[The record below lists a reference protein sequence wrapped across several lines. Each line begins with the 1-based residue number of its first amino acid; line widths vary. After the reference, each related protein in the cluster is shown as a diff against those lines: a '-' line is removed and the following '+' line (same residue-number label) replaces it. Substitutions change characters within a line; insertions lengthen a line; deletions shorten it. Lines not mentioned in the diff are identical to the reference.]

1 MAIQGARVLLFA
13 LGGLVAASGT
23 AYVTGLLD
31 PWFGRAPVTEASL
44 SQDENTAPDEGVS
57 PDAVPEPDAPAEV
70 AAEPEAADE
79 AAAELVAPTFDL
91 LRVEPDGSIVI
102 AGQAAPAALVEVVEG
117 EDVLGSSDASEDG
130 DFAVVLDDPL
140 SPGDHQLVLRAT
152 IDGQVA
158 NSAQTALVSI
168 PETPDGD
175 VLALVDEPGRPSEL
189 ITVPARPEAEGEVVA
204 DAAEEDAPDASQE
217 IAAAQEDAQ
226 EEEVAQEGEAAAPA
240 PDVAAAEPDAAAVEA
255 PADAAS
261 APAAED
267 EAVGQDVA
275 ETPAAEPVEEV
286 EEMASAEA
294 AEEGVAAD
302 AADEVAEPAEDIAS
316 LPEAA
321 PAEELDAEAPAAIA
335 PSTVV
340 VEAVEIE
347 GDMVFVAGVADP
359 GSTVRVYAND
369 ILLGDAL
376 AAPNGRFLVEARRP
390 LPVGDYIIRADLLD
404 DDGTVLARAAVPFE
418 REEGESIAAVAPQPQ
433 PQAQPEPQ
441 PEAAPSEDIVADEPV
456 PAEEA
461 APDMAA
467 GEPEA
472 ADELAMLP
480 DAGEG
485 APGEQEAQPDAAATP
500 DDSAAMPD
508 DSDVGVVDGEV
519 ASPGDEIAAPP
530 VQDEVAAAPDAGDG
544 SAQSPAEADMA
555 DAAAPGPEPEAAP
568 AAAEDE
574 PAEAPAQAAED
585 GAVAGDAD
593 MAEAAPD
600 DAAAPEATETDVA
613 AAPAIEAGQEVT
625 APPLERV
632 EGSVIIRRGDTLW
645 RISRRV
651 YGRGVRYSTIY
662 LANQDQIADP
672 DRIWPGQVF
681 SVPGA
686 TAEGEEADLGRIADQ
701 AIVDGV
707 PMEEAETTRQ

>member
-44 SQDENTAPDEGVS
+44 SQDEPGSPDAAPDEAVS
-57 PDAVPEPDAPAEV
+57 PDAVPEAEAPTEV
-70 AAEPEAADE
+70 AADPEQADE

-102 AGQAAPAALVEVVEG
+102 AGQAAPSALVEVVEG
-117 EDVLGSSDASEDG
+117 EDVLGSSDASQDG

-204 DAAEEDAPDASQE
+204 DAAEEAAPDASQE
-217 IAAAQEDAQ
+217 IAAAE
-226 EEEVAQEGEAAAPA
+226 EGETAQDGEDAAPA
-240 PDVAAAEPDAAAVEA
+240 PDAAAAEPDAGAGDA
-255 PADAAS
+255 PADVAS

-267 EAVGQDVA
+267 EAVEQDVA
-275 ETPAAEPVEEV
+275 ETPAAEPVED
-286 EEMASAEA
+286 MASAEP
-294 AEEGVAAD
+294 AEEGAAAD
-302 AADEVAEPAEDIAS
+302 AAGEIAEPAEDIAS

-321 PAEELDAEAPAAIA
+321 PADEPQAEAPAAIA

-390 LPVGDYIIRADLLD
+390 LPVGDYIIRADLLAE
-404 DDGTVLARAAVPFE
+404 DGTVLARAAVPFE

-433 PQAQPEPQ
+433 PEAQLEPESS
-441 PEAAPSEDIVADEPV
+441 EEIAAADEPA
-456 PAEEA
+456 PAEGAVPE
-461 APDMAA
+461 MAA
-467 GEPEA
+467 GEPDA

-480 DAGEG
+480 DAGED
-485 APGEQEAQPDAAATP
+485 APGEPEAQPDAAATP
-500 DDSAAMPD
+500 DASAAMPD
-508 DSDVGVVDGEV
+508 DGDAGVVEEEE
-519 ASPGDEIAAPP
+519 ASPGEQIAAPP
-530 VQDEVAAAPDAGDG
+530 VQDEVAAASDAGDG
-544 SAQSPAEADMA
+544 SAQSPADADMA
-555 DAAAPGPEPEAAP
+555 DAAAPGPETEAGP
-568 AAAEDE
+568 ATAEDE
-574 PAEAPAQAAED
+574 PVEAPAQTAED
-585 GAVAGDAD
+585 GAVPGDAD
-593 MAEAAPD
+593 MTEAAPD
-600 DAAAPEATETDVA
+600 DAAAPEATETEVA

-681 SVPGA
+681 SVPGE

>member
-13 LGGLVAASGT
+13 LGGIVAASGT

-31 PWFGRAPVTEASL
+31 PWIGRAPVTEASL
-44 SQDENTAPDEGVS
+44 SQDENTVPDEAVS

-204 DAAEEDAPDASQE
+204 DAADGDAPDASQE
-217 IAAAQEDAQ
+217 IAAAQ

-240 PDVAAAEPDAAAVEA
+240 PDVAEIEPDAGTQEA

-275 ETPAAEPVEEV
+275 ETPAAEPVEE
-286 EEMASAEA
+286 MASAEP
-294 AEEGVAAD
+294 AEEGAAAD
-302 AADEVAEPAEDIAS
+302 AAGEVAGPAEDIAS

-321 PAEELDAEAPAAIA
+321 TAEEPQADAPAAIA

-390 LPVGDYIIRADLLD
+390 LPVGDYIIRADLLAE
-404 DDGTVLARAAVPFE
+404 DGTVLARAAVPFE

-433 PQAQPEPQ
+433 PQPEAQPEPG
-441 PEAAPSEDIVADEPV
+441 PSEEIAAADEPA

-467 GEPEA
+467 GEPDA

-480 DAGEG
+480 DAGED
-485 APGEQEAQPDAAATP
+485 APGEPEAQPEAAATP
-500 DDSAAMPD
+500 DASAAIPD
-508 DSDVGVVDGEV
+508 DGDAVVVEEEE
-519 ASPGDEIAAPP
+519 ASPGEQIAAPP
-530 VQDEVAAAPDAGDG
+530 VQDEVAAAPEAGDG

-555 DAAAPGPEPEAAP
+555 DAVAPASEAEPEANP

-574 PAEAPAQAAED
+574 PAGAPVQAGED

-593 MAEAAPD
+593 MTEAAPD
-600 DAAAPEATETDVA
+600 DAEAPEATETEVV
-613 AAPAIEAGQEVT
+613 AAPAIEDDQEVT

-681 SVPGA
+681 SVPGE